1 MKSLSR
7 SMLTTADTVLTIAQ
21 LLLVMCLT
29 LGYTGSMLRIAR
41 GQYASPNSLKAGGE
55 RIWVLLRTRLLQMLI
70 MTAAAFALCFLVI
83 NVCLLTPL
91 SNRVIAVMGTVSAE
105 ELLSNGL
112 ALIALYSAMLPIILI
127 YLVALVPLLWY
138 FSCTYRMVDYLLI
151 DRPQL
156 GAFGVLRESRRM
168 MQGNMK
174 MMLRVD
180 LSFWWY
186 YLLQALV
193 SVLVGTKVG
202 DLIAKTPLGAD
213 PIVGTPIRIFC
224 STMVSGLIS
233 CTLLLVLDRSKF
245 INKAITA
252 LNMYLTENQS
262 FRQIAYDFET
272 YAARIAAVDVEQ
284 FRKDTESF
292 QNIADEIYMAD
303 DDEELEGIL
312 VAAFEALAIPAPW
325 SGDFDEFMGNPNNK
339 LIFG

>member
-1 MKSLSR
+1 MSIPSAKYLKKKASNRLQSGNDPKKVVLVYAGIAALSSLVVTVVQDLLDSRISQTGGIQNIGTR
-7 SMLTTADTVLTIAQ
+7 SMLTTADTLLTIAQ

-105 ELLSNGL
+105 VLLADDL
-112 ALIALYSAMLPIILI
+112 ALIGFYSAMLPIILI

-156 GAFGVLRESRRM
+156 GAFGALRESRRM

-193 SVLVGTKVG
+193 SVLVY
-202 DLIAKTPLGAD
+202 
-213 PIVGTPIRIFC
+213 
-224 STMVSGLIS
+224 
-233 CTLLLVLDRSKF
+233 
-245 INKAITA
+245 
-252 LNMYLTENQS
+252 LNMVLALFSIGLPPEVLYWGTVVLYL
-262 FRQIAYDFET
+262 AADFALRYFFSNKVAVT
-272 YAARIAAVDVEQ
+272 YALFYDSLCPKQEQSGAVLGNI
-284 FRKDTESF
+284 F
-292 QNIADEIYMAD
+292 QM
-303 DDEELEGIL
+303 
-312 VAAFEALAIPAPW
+312 
-325 SGDFDEFMGNPNNK
+325 
-339 LIFG
+339 

>member
-1 MKSLSR
+1 MSIPSAKYLKKKASNRLQSGNDPKKVVLVYAGIAALSSLVVTVVQDLLDSQISQTGGIQNIGTR

-70 MTAAAFALCFLVI
+70 MTAAAFALCFLVV

-105 ELLSNGL
+105 VLLADDL
-112 ALIALYSAMLPIILI
+112 ALIGFYSAMLPIILI

-156 GAFGVLRESRRM
+156 GAFGALRESRWM

-193 SVLVGTKVG
+193 SVLVY
-202 DLIAKTPLGAD
+202 
-213 PIVGTPIRIFC
+213 
-224 STMVSGLIS
+224 
-233 CTLLLVLDRSKF
+233 
-245 INKAITA
+245 
-252 LNMYLTENQS
+252 LNMVLALFSIGLPPEVLYWGTVVLYL
-262 FRQIAYDFET
+262 AADFALRYFFSNKVAVT
-272 YAARIAAVDVEQ
+272 YALFYDSLCPKQEQSGAVLGNI
-284 FRKDTESF
+284 F
-292 QNIADEIYMAD
+292 QM
-303 DDEELEGIL
+303 
-312 VAAFEALAIPAPW
+312 
-325 SGDFDEFMGNPNNK
+325 
-339 LIFG
+339 

>member
-1 MKSLSR
+1 MSIPSAKYLKKKASNRLQSGNDPKKVVLVYAGIVALSSLVVTVVQDLLDSQISQTGGIQNIGTR

-70 MTAAAFALCFLVI
+70 MTAAAFALCFLVV

-112 ALIALYSAMLPIILI
+112 ALMGLYSAMLPIMLI

-193 SVLVGTKVG
+193 SM
-202 DLIAKTPLGAD
+202 LIY
-213 PIVGTPIRIFC
+213 
-224 STMVSGLIS
+224 
-233 CTLLLVLDRSKF
+233 
-245 INKAITA
+245 
-252 LNMYLTENQS
+252 LNMVLALFAIGLPPEVLYWGTVVLYL
-262 FRQIAYDFET
+262 AADFALRYFFSNKVAVT
-272 YAARIAAVDVEQ
+272 YALFYDSLCPKQEQSGAVLGNI
-284 FRKDTESF
+284 F
-292 QNIADEIYMAD
+292 QM
-303 DDEELEGIL
+303 
-312 VAAFEALAIPAPW
+312 
-325 SGDFDEFMGNPNNK
+325 
-339 LIFG
+339 

>member
-1 MKSLSR
+1 MSIPSAKYLKKKASNRLQSGNDPKKVVLVYAGIVALSSLVVTVVQDLLDGQISQTGGIQNIGTR

-55 RIWVLLRTRLLQMLI
+55 RIWVLLRTRLLQILI

-112 ALIALYSAMLPIILI
+112 ALIALYSAMLPIMLI

-174 MMLRVD
+174 MMFRVD

-193 SVLVGTKVG
+193 SM
-202 DLIAKTPLGAD
+202 LIY
-213 PIVGTPIRIFC
+213 
-224 STMVSGLIS
+224 
-233 CTLLLVLDRSKF
+233 
-245 INKAITA
+245 
-252 LNMYLTENQS
+252 LNMVLAPFAIGLPPEVLYWGTVVLYL
-262 FRQIAYDFET
+262 AADFALRYFFSNKVAVT
-272 YAARIAAVDVEQ
+272 YALFYDSLCPKQEQSGAVLGNI
-284 FRKDTESF
+284 F
-292 QNIADEIYMAD
+292 QM
-303 DDEELEGIL
+303 
-312 VAAFEALAIPAPW
+312 
-325 SGDFDEFMGNPNNK
+325 
-339 LIFG
+339 

>member
-1 MKSLSR
+1 MSIPSAKYLKKKASNRLQSGNDPKKVVLVYAGIVALSSLVVTVVQDLLDGQISQTGGIQNIGTR

-70 MTAAAFALCFLVI
+70 MTAAAFALCFLVV

-112 ALIALYSAMLPIILI
+112 ALMGLYSAMLPIILI

-193 SVLVGTKVG
+193 SVLVY
-202 DLIAKTPLGAD
+202 
-213 PIVGTPIRIFC
+213 
-224 STMVSGLIS
+224 
-233 CTLLLVLDRSKF
+233 
-245 INKAITA
+245 
-252 LNMYLTENQS
+252 LNMVLALFAIGLPPEVLYWGTVVLYL
-262 FRQIAYDFET
+262 AADFALRYFFSNKVAVT
-272 YAARIAAVDVEQ
+272 YALFYDSLCPKQEQSGAVLGNI
-284 FRKDTESF
+284 F
-292 QNIADEIYMAD
+292 QM
-303 DDEELEGIL
+303 
-312 VAAFEALAIPAPW
+312 
-325 SGDFDEFMGNPNNK
+325 
-339 LIFG
+339 

>member
-1 MKSLSR
+1 MSIPSAKYLKKKASNRLQSGNDPKKVVLVYAGIVALSSLVVTVVQDLLDSQISQTGGIQNIGTR

-70 MTAAAFALCFLVI
+70 MTAAAFALCFLVV

-193 SVLVGTKVG
+193 SVL
-202 DLIAKTPLGAD
+202 IY
-213 PIVGTPIRIFC
+213 
-224 STMVSGLIS
+224 
-233 CTLLLVLDRSKF
+233 
-245 INKAITA
+245 
-252 LNMYLTENQS
+252 LNMVLAPFAIGLPPEVLYWGTVVLYL
-262 FRQIAYDFET
+262 AADFALRYFFSNKVAVT
-272 YAARIAAVDVEQ
+272 YALFYDSLCPKQEQSGAVLGNI
-284 FRKDTESF
+284 F
-292 QNIADEIYMAD
+292 QM
-303 DDEELEGIL
+303 
-312 VAAFEALAIPAPW
+312 
-325 SGDFDEFMGNPNNK
+325 
-339 LIFG
+339 

>member
-1 MKSLSR
+1 MSIPSAKYLKKKASNRLQSGNDPKKVVLVYAGIVALSSLVVTVVQDLLDSQISQTGGIQNIGTR

-70 MTAAAFALCFLVI
+70 MTAAAFALCFLVV
-83 NVCLLTPL
+83 NVCLLTHL
-91 SNRVIAVMGTVSAE
+91 SNRVIAVTGTVSAE

-180 LSFWWY
+180 LSFLWY

-193 SVLVGTKVG
+193 SVLVY
-202 DLIAKTPLGAD
+202 
-213 PIVGTPIRIFC
+213 
-224 STMVSGLIS
+224 
-233 CTLLLVLDRSKF
+233 
-245 INKAITA
+245 
-252 LNMYLTENQS
+252 LNMVLAPFAIGLPPAVLYWGTVVLYL
-262 FRQIAYDFET
+262 AADFALRYFFSNKVAVT
-272 YAARIAAVDVEQ
+272 YALFYDSLCPKQEQSGAVLGNI
-284 FRKDTESF
+284 F
-292 QNIADEIYMAD
+292 QM
-303 DDEELEGIL
+303 
-312 VAAFEALAIPAPW
+312 
-325 SGDFDEFMGNPNNK
+325 
-339 LIFG
+339 

>member
-1 MKSLSR
+1 MSIPSAKYLKKKASNRLQSGNDPKKVVLVYAGIVALSSLVVTVVQDLLDSQISQTGGIQNIGTR

-70 MTAAAFALCFLVI
+70 MTAAAFALCFLVV

-112 ALIALYSAMLPIILI
+112 ALMGLYSAMLPIMLI

-193 SVLVGTKVG
+193 SVL
-202 DLIAKTPLGAD
+202 IY
-213 PIVGTPIRIFC
+213 
-224 STMVSGLIS
+224 
-233 CTLLLVLDRSKF
+233 
-245 INKAITA
+245 
-252 LNMYLTENQS
+252 LNMVLALFAIGLPPEVLYWGTVVLYL
-262 FRQIAYDFET
+262 AADFALRYFFSNKVAVT
-272 YAARIAAVDVEQ
+272 YALFYDSLCPKQEQSGAVLGNI
-284 FRKDTESF
+284 F
-292 QNIADEIYMAD
+292 QM
-303 DDEELEGIL
+303 
-312 VAAFEALAIPAPW
+312 
-325 SGDFDEFMGNPNNK
+325 
-339 LIFG
+339 

>member
-1 MKSLSR
+1 MSIPSAKYLKKKASNRLQSGNDPKKVVLIYAGIVALSSLVVTVVQDLLDSQISQTGGIQNIGTR

-70 MTAAAFALCFLVI
+70 MTAAAFALCFLVV

-105 ELLSNGL
+105 VLLADDL
-112 ALIALYSAMLPIILI
+112 ALMGLYSAMLPIILI

-193 SVLVGTKVG
+193 SVL
-202 DLIAKTPLGAD
+202 IY
-213 PIVGTPIRIFC
+213 
-224 STMVSGLIS
+224 
-233 CTLLLVLDRSKF
+233 
-245 INKAITA
+245 
-252 LNMYLTENQS
+252 LNMVLAPFAIGLPPEVLYWGTVVLYL
-262 FRQIAYDFET
+262 AADFALRYFFSNKVAVT
-272 YAARIAAVDVEQ
+272 YALFYDSLCPKQEQSGAVLGNI
-284 FRKDTESF
+284 F
-292 QNIADEIYMAD
+292 QM
-303 DDEELEGIL
+303 
-312 VAAFEALAIPAPW
+312 
-325 SGDFDEFMGNPNNK
+325 
-339 LIFG
+339 

>member
-1 MKSLSR
+1 MLVYAGIVALSSLVVTVVQDLLDSQISQTGGIQNIGTR

-83 NVCLLTPL
+83 HVCLLTPL

-193 SVLVGTKVG
+193 SVLVY
-202 DLIAKTPLGAD
+202 
-213 PIVGTPIRIFC
+213 
-224 STMVSGLIS
+224 
-233 CTLLLVLDRSKF
+233 
-245 INKAITA
+245 
-252 LNMYLTENQS
+252 LNMVLAPFAIGLPPEVLYWGTVVLYL
-262 FRQIAYDFET
+262 AADFALRYFFSNKVAVT
-272 YAARIAAVDVEQ
+272 YALFYDSLCPKQEQSGAVLGNI
-284 FRKDTESF
+284 F
-292 QNIADEIYMAD
+292 QM
-303 DDEELEGIL
+303 
-312 VAAFEALAIPAPW
+312 
-325 SGDFDEFMGNPNNK
+325 
-339 LIFG
+339 

>member
-1 MKSLSR
+1 MSIPSAKYLKKKASNRLQSGNDPKKVVLVYAGIVALSSLVVTVVQDLLDSQISQTGGIQNIGTR

-41 GQYASPNSLKAGGE
+41 GQYASPNSLKAGVE

-70 MTAAAFALCFLVI
+70 MTAAAFALCFLVV

-193 SVLVGTKVG
+193 SVLVY
-202 DLIAKTPLGAD
+202 
-213 PIVGTPIRIFC
+213 
-224 STMVSGLIS
+224 
-233 CTLLLVLDRSKF
+233 
-245 INKAITA
+245 
-252 LNMYLTENQS
+252 LNMVLAPFAIGLPPAVLYWGTVVLYL
-262 FRQIAYDFET
+262 AADFALRYFFSNKVAVT
-272 YAARIAAVDVEQ
+272 YALFYDSLCPKQEQSGAVLGNI
-284 FRKDTESF
+284 F
-292 QNIADEIYMAD
+292 QM
-303 DDEELEGIL
+303 
-312 VAAFEALAIPAPW
+312 
-325 SGDFDEFMGNPNNK
+325 
-339 LIFG
+339 

>member
-1 MKSLSR
+1 MSIPSAKYLKKKASNRLQSGNDPKKVVLVYAGITALSSLVVTVVQNLLDSQISQTGGIQNIGTR

-105 ELLSNGL
+105 VLLADDL
-112 ALIALYSAMLPIILI
+112 ALIGFYSAMLPIILI
-127 YLVALVPLLWY
+127 YLVTLVPLLWY

-156 GAFGVLRESRRM
+156 GAFGALRESRRM

-193 SVLVGTKVG
+193 SVLVY
-202 DLIAKTPLGAD
+202 
-213 PIVGTPIRIFC
+213 
-224 STMVSGLIS
+224 
-233 CTLLLVLDRSKF
+233 
-245 INKAITA
+245 
-252 LNMYLTENQS
+252 LNMVLALFSIGLPPEVLYWGTVVLYL
-262 FRQIAYDFET
+262 AADFALRYFFSNKVAVT
-272 YAARIAAVDVEQ
+272 YALFYDSLCPKQEQSGAVLGNI
-284 FRKDTESF
+284 F
-292 QNIADEIYMAD
+292 QM
-303 DDEELEGIL
+303 
-312 VAAFEALAIPAPW
+312 
-325 SGDFDEFMGNPNNK
+325 
-339 LIFG
+339 

>member
-1 MKSLSR
+1 MSIPSAKYLKKKASNRLQSGNDPKKVVLVYAGIVALSSLVVTVVQDLLDSRISQTGGIQNIGTR

-105 ELLSNGL
+105 VLLADDL
-112 ALIALYSAMLPIILI
+112 ALIGFYSAMLPIILI
-127 YLVALVPLLWY
+127 YLVVLVPLLWY

-156 GAFGVLRESRRM
+156 GAFGALRESRRM

-193 SVLVGTKVG
+193 SVLVYLNVVLALFSIGLPPEVLYWGTVVLYLAADFALRYFFSNKV
-202 DLIAKTPLGAD
+202 A
-213 PIVGTPIRIFC
+213 V
-224 STMVSGLIS
+224 
-233 CTLLLVLDRSKF
+233 
-245 INKAITA
+245 
-252 LNMYLTENQS
+252 
-262 FRQIAYDFET
+262 T
-272 YAARIAAVDVEQ
+272 YALFYDSLCPKQEQSGAVLGNI
-284 FRKDTESF
+284 F
-292 QNIADEIYMAD
+292 QM
-303 DDEELEGIL
+303 
-312 VAAFEALAIPAPW
+312 
-325 SGDFDEFMGNPNNK
+325 
-339 LIFG
+339 

>member
-1 MKSLSR
+1 MSIPSAKYLKKKASNRLQSGNDPKKVLLVYAGIVALSSLVVTVVQDLLDSQISQTGGIQNIGTR

-70 MTAAAFALCFLVI
+70 MTAAAFALCFRVV

-112 ALIALYSAMLPIILI
+112 ALIALYGAMLPIILI

-174 MMLRVD
+174 MMFRVD

-193 SVLVGTKVG
+193 SVL
-202 DLIAKTPLGAD
+202 IY
-213 PIVGTPIRIFC
+213 
-224 STMVSGLIS
+224 
-233 CTLLLVLDRSKF
+233 
-245 INKAITA
+245 
-252 LNMYLTENQS
+252 LNMVLAPFAIGLPPEVLYWGTVVLYL
-262 FRQIAYDFET
+262 AADFALRYFFSNKVAVT
-272 YAARIAAVDVEQ
+272 YALFYDSLCPKQEQSSAVLGNI
-284 FRKDTESF
+284 F
-292 QNIADEIYMAD
+292 QM
-303 DDEELEGIL
+303 
-312 VAAFEALAIPAPW
+312 
-325 SGDFDEFMGNPNNK
+325 
-339 LIFG
+339 

>member
-1 MKSLSR
+1 MSIPSAKYLKKKASNRLQSGNDPKKVVLIYAGIVALSSLVVTVVQDLLDSQTSQTGGIQNIGTR

-112 ALIALYSAMLPIILI
+112 ALIALYSAMLPIMLI

-193 SVLVGTKVG
+193 SVL
-202 DLIAKTPLGAD
+202 IY
-213 PIVGTPIRIFC
+213 
-224 STMVSGLIS
+224 
-233 CTLLLVLDRSKF
+233 
-245 INKAITA
+245 
-252 LNMYLTENQS
+252 LNMVLAPFAIGLPPAVLYWGTVVLYL
-262 FRQIAYDFET
+262 AADFALRYFFSNKVAVT
-272 YAARIAAVDVEQ
+272 YALFYDSLCPKQEQSGAVLGNI
-284 FRKDTESF
+284 F
-292 QNIADEIYMAD
+292 QM
-303 DDEELEGIL
+303 
-312 VAAFEALAIPAPW
+312 
-325 SGDFDEFMGNPNNK
+325 
-339 LIFG
+339 

>member
-1 MKSLSR
+1 MSIPSAKYLKKKASNRLQSGNDPKKVVLVYAGIVALSSLVVTVVQDLLDSQISQTGGIQNIGTR

-70 MTAAAFALCFLVI
+70 MTAAAFALCFLVV

-156 GAFGVLRESRRM
+156 GAFGVMRESRRM

-193 SVLVGTKVG
+193 SVL
-202 DLIAKTPLGAD
+202 IY
-213 PIVGTPIRIFC
+213 
-224 STMVSGLIS
+224 
-233 CTLLLVLDRSKF
+233 
-245 INKAITA
+245 
-252 LNMYLTENQS
+252 LNMVLAPFAIGLPPAVLYWGTVVLYL
-262 FRQIAYDFET
+262 AADFALRYFFSNKVAVT
-272 YAARIAAVDVEQ
+272 YALFYDSLCPKQEQSGAVLGNI
-284 FRKDTESF
+284 F
-292 QNIADEIYMAD
+292 QM
-303 DDEELEGIL
+303 
-312 VAAFEALAIPAPW
+312 
-325 SGDFDEFMGNPNNK
+325 
-339 LIFG
+339 

>member
-1 MKSLSR
+1 MSIPSAKYLKKKASNRLQSGNAPKKVVLVYAGIVALSSLVVTVVQDLLDSQISQTGGIQNIGTR

-70 MTAAAFALCFLVI
+70 MTAAAFALCFLVV

-112 ALIALYSAMLPIILI
+112 ALMGLYSAMLPIILI

-156 GAFGVLRESRRM
+156 GAFGALRESRRM

-193 SVLVGTKVG
+193 SVL
-202 DLIAKTPLGAD
+202 IY
-213 PIVGTPIRIFC
+213 
-224 STMVSGLIS
+224 
-233 CTLLLVLDRSKF
+233 
-245 INKAITA
+245 
-252 LNMYLTENQS
+252 LNMVLAPFAIGLPPELLYWGTVVLYL
-262 FRQIAYDFET
+262 AADFALRYFFSNKVAVT
-272 YAARIAAVDVEQ
+272 YALFYDSLCPKQEQSGAVLGNI
-284 FRKDTESF
+284 F
-292 QNIADEIYMAD
+292 QM
-303 DDEELEGIL
+303 
-312 VAAFEALAIPAPW
+312 
-325 SGDFDEFMGNPNNK
+325 
-339 LIFG
+339 

>member
-1 MKSLSR
+1 MSIPSAKYLKKKASNRLQSGNDPKKVVLVYAGIVALSSLVVTVVQDLLDSQISQTGGIQNIGTR

-70 MTAAAFALCFLVI
+70 MTAAAFALCFLVV

-112 ALIALYSAMLPIILI
+112 ALMGLYSAMLPIILI

-193 SVLVGTKVG
+193 SMLVY
-202 DLIAKTPLGAD
+202 
-213 PIVGTPIRIFC
+213 
-224 STMVSGLIS
+224 
-233 CTLLLVLDRSKF
+233 
-245 INKAITA
+245 
-252 LNMYLTENQS
+252 LNMVLAPFAIGLPPEVLYWGTVVLYL
-262 FRQIAYDFET
+262 AADFALRYFFSNKVAVT
-272 YAARIAAVDVEQ
+272 YALFYDSLCPKQEQSGAVLGNI
-284 FRKDTESF
+284 F
-292 QNIADEIYMAD
+292 QM
-303 DDEELEGIL
+303 
-312 VAAFEALAIPAPW
+312 
-325 SGDFDEFMGNPNNK
+325 
-339 LIFG
+339 

>member
-1 MKSLSR
+1 MSIPSAKYLKKKASNRLQSGNDPKKVVLVYAGIVALSSLVVTVVQDLLDSRISQTGGIQNIGTR

-29 LGYTGSMLRIAR
+29 LGYTGSILRIAR

-186 YLLQALV
+186 YLLQA
-193 SVLVGTKVG
+193 
-202 DLIAKTPLGAD
+202 
-213 PIVGTPIRIFC
+213 
-224 STMVSGLIS
+224 MVSMLIY
-233 CTLLLVLDRSKF
+233 
-245 INKAITA
+245 
-252 LNMYLTENQS
+252 LNMVLAPFAIGLPPEVLYWGTVVLYL
-262 FRQIAYDFET
+262 AADFALRYFFSNKVAVT
-272 YAARIAAVDVEQ
+272 YALFYDSLCPKQEQSGAVLGNI
-284 FRKDTESF
+284 F
-292 QNIADEIYMAD
+292 QM
-303 DDEELEGIL
+303 
-312 VAAFEALAIPAPW
+312 
-325 SGDFDEFMGNPNNK
+325 
-339 LIFG
+339 

>member
-1 MKSLSR
+1 MSIPSAKYLKKKASNRLQSGNDPKKVVLVYAGIVALSSLVVTVVQALLDSRISQTGGIQNIGTR
-7 SMLTTADTVLTIAQ
+7 SMLTTADTLLTIAQ

-105 ELLSNGL
+105 VLLADDL
-112 ALIALYSAMLPIILI
+112 ALIGFYSAMLPIILI

-156 GAFGVLRESRRM
+156 GAFGALRESRRM

-193 SVLVGTKVG
+193 SVLVY
-202 DLIAKTPLGAD
+202 
-213 PIVGTPIRIFC
+213 
-224 STMVSGLIS
+224 
-233 CTLLLVLDRSKF
+233 
-245 INKAITA
+245 
-252 LNMYLTENQS
+252 LNMVLALFSIGLPPEVLYWGTVVLYL
-262 FRQIAYDFET
+262 AADFALRYFFSNKVAVT
-272 YAARIAAVDVEQ
+272 YALFYDSLCPKQEQSGAVLGNI
-284 FRKDTESF
+284 F
-292 QNIADEIYMAD
+292 QM
-303 DDEELEGIL
+303 
-312 VAAFEALAIPAPW
+312 
-325 SGDFDEFMGNPNNK
+325 
-339 LIFG
+339 

>member
-1 MKSLSR
+1 MSIPSAKYLKKKASNRLQSGNDPKKVVLVYAGIVALSSLVVTVVQDLLDSQISQTGGIQNIGTR

-70 MTAAAFALCFLVI
+70 MTAAAFALCFLVV

-193 SVLVGTKVG
+193 SMLVY
-202 DLIAKTPLGAD
+202 
-213 PIVGTPIRIFC
+213 
-224 STMVSGLIS
+224 
-233 CTLLLVLDRSKF
+233 
-245 INKAITA
+245 
-252 LNMYLTENQS
+252 LNMVLAPFAIGLPPEVLYWGTVVLYL
-262 FRQIAYDFET
+262 AADFALRYFFSNKVAVT
-272 YAARIAAVDVEQ
+272 YALFYDSLCPKQEQSGAVLGNI
-284 FRKDTESF
+284 F
-292 QNIADEIYMAD
+292 QM
-303 DDEELEGIL
+303 
-312 VAAFEALAIPAPW
+312 
-325 SGDFDEFMGNPNNK
+325 
-339 LIFG
+339 

>member
-1 MKSLSR
+1 MSIPSAKYLKKKASNRLQSGNDPKKVVLVYAGIVALSSLVVTVVQDLLDSQISQTGGIQNIGTR

-70 MTAAAFALCFLVI
+70 MTAAAFALCFLVV

-91 SNRVIAVMGTVSAE
+91 SNRMIAVMGTVSAE
-105 ELLSNGL
+105 VLLADDL
-112 ALIALYSAMLPIILI
+112 ALMGLYSAMLPIMLI

-186 YLLQALV
+186 YLLQALA
-193 SVLVGTKVG
+193 SVLVY
-202 DLIAKTPLGAD
+202 
-213 PIVGTPIRIFC
+213 
-224 STMVSGLIS
+224 
-233 CTLLLVLDRSKF
+233 
-245 INKAITA
+245 
-252 LNMYLTENQS
+252 LNMVLALFAIGLPPEVLYWGTVVLYL
-262 FRQIAYDFET
+262 AADFALRYFFSNKVAVT
-272 YAARIAAVDVEQ
+272 YALFYDSLCPKQEQSGAVLGNI
-284 FRKDTESF
+284 F
-292 QNIADEIYMAD
+292 QM
-303 DDEELEGIL
+303 
-312 VAAFEALAIPAPW
+312 
-325 SGDFDEFMGNPNNK
+325 
-339 LIFG
+339 

>member
-1 MKSLSR
+1 MSIPSAKYLKKKASNRLQSGNDPKKVVLVYAGIVALSSLVVTVVQDLLDSRISQTGGIQNIGTR

-105 ELLSNGL
+105 VLLADDL
-112 ALIALYSAMLPIILI
+112 ALIGFYSAMLPIILI

-156 GAFGVLRESRRM
+156 GAFGALRESHRM

-193 SVLVGTKVG
+193 SVLVY
-202 DLIAKTPLGAD
+202 
-213 PIVGTPIRIFC
+213 
-224 STMVSGLIS
+224 
-233 CTLLLVLDRSKF
+233 
-245 INKAITA
+245 
-252 LNMYLTENQS
+252 LNMVLALFSIGLPPEVLYWGTVVLYL
-262 FRQIAYDFET
+262 AADFALRYFFSNKVAVT
-272 YAARIAAVDVEQ
+272 YALFYDSLCPKQEQSGAVLGNI
-284 FRKDTESF
+284 F
-292 QNIADEIYMAD
+292 QM
-303 DDEELEGIL
+303 
-312 VAAFEALAIPAPW
+312 
-325 SGDFDEFMGNPNNK
+325 
-339 LIFG
+339 

>member
-1 MKSLSR
+1 MSIPSAKYLKKKASNRLQSGNDPKKVVLVYAGIVALSSLVVTVVQDLLDSQISQTGGIQNIGTR
-7 SMLTTADTVLTIAQ
+7 SMLTTADTVLTIVQ

-41 GQYASPNSLKAGGE
+41 GQYVSPNSLKAGGE

-70 MTAAAFALCFLVI
+70 MTAAAFALCFLVV

-91 SNRVIAVMGTVSAE
+91 SNRVIAVMSTVSAE

-112 ALIALYSAMLPIILI
+112 ALIALYSAMLPIMLI

-174 MMLRVD
+174 MMFRVD

-193 SVLVGTKVG
+193 SVL
-202 DLIAKTPLGAD
+202 IY
-213 PIVGTPIRIFC
+213 
-224 STMVSGLIS
+224 
-233 CTLLLVLDRSKF
+233 
-245 INKAITA
+245 
-252 LNMYLTENQS
+252 LNMVLAPFAIGLPPEVLYWGTVVLYL
-262 FRQIAYDFET
+262 AADFALRYFFNNKVAVT
-272 YAARIAAVDVEQ
+272 YALFYDSLCPKQEQSGAVLGNI
-284 FRKDTESF
+284 F
-292 QNIADEIYMAD
+292 QM
-303 DDEELEGIL
+303 
-312 VAAFEALAIPAPW
+312 
-325 SGDFDEFMGNPNNK
+325 
-339 LIFG
+339 

>member
-1 MKSLSR
+1 MSIPSAKYLKKKASNRLQSGNDPKKVVLVYAGIVALSSLVVTVVQDLLDGQISQTGGIQNIGTR

-70 MTAAAFALCFLVI
+70 MTAAAFALCFLVV

-91 SNRVIAVMGTVSAE
+91 SNRMIAVMGTVSAE
-105 ELLSNGL
+105 ALLADDL
-112 ALIALYSAMLPIILI
+112 ALMGLYSAMLPIMLI

-151 DRPQL
+151 DRSQL

-193 SVLVGTKVG
+193 SVLVY
-202 DLIAKTPLGAD
+202 
-213 PIVGTPIRIFC
+213 
-224 STMVSGLIS
+224 
-233 CTLLLVLDRSKF
+233 
-245 INKAITA
+245 
-252 LNMYLTENQS
+252 LNMVLAPFAIGLPPEVLYWGTVVLYL
-262 FRQIAYDFET
+262 AADFALRYFFSNKVAVT
-272 YAARIAAVDVEQ
+272 YALFYDSLCPKQEQSGAVLGNI
-284 FRKDTESF
+284 F
-292 QNIADEIYMAD
+292 QM
-303 DDEELEGIL
+303 
-312 VAAFEALAIPAPW
+312 
-325 SGDFDEFMGNPNNK
+325 
-339 LIFG
+339 

>member
-1 MKSLSR
+1 MSIPSAKYLKKKASNRLQSGNDPKKVVLVYAGIVALSSLVVTVVQDLLDSQISQTSGIQNIGTR

-70 MTAAAFALCFLVI
+70 MTAAAFALCFLVV

-91 SNRVIAVMGTVSAE
+91 SNRMIAVMSTVSAE

-112 ALIALYSAMLPIILI
+112 ALIALYSAMLPIMLI

-193 SVLVGTKVG
+193 SVLVY
-202 DLIAKTPLGAD
+202 
-213 PIVGTPIRIFC
+213 
-224 STMVSGLIS
+224 
-233 CTLLLVLDRSKF
+233 
-245 INKAITA
+245 
-252 LNMYLTENQS
+252 LNMVLAPFAIGLPPEVLYWGTVVLYL
-262 FRQIAYDFET
+262 AADFALRYFFSNKVAVT
-272 YAARIAAVDVEQ
+272 YALFYDSLCPKQEQSGAVLGNI
-284 FRKDTESF
+284 F
-292 QNIADEIYMAD
+292 QM
-303 DDEELEGIL
+303 
-312 VAAFEALAIPAPW
+312 
-325 SGDFDEFMGNPNNK
+325 
-339 LIFG
+339 

>member
-1 MKSLSR
+1 MSIPSAKYLKKKASNRLQSGNDPKKVVLVYAGIVALSSLVVTVVQDLLDSQISQTGGIQNIGTR

-70 MTAAAFALCFLVI
+70 MTAAAFALCFLVV

-91 SNRVIAVMGTVSAE
+91 SNRMIAVMGTVSAE
-105 ELLSNGL
+105 ALLADDL
-112 ALIALYSAMLPIILI
+112 ALMGLYSAMLPIMLI

-193 SVLVGTKVG
+193 SVL
-202 DLIAKTPLGAD
+202 IY
-213 PIVGTPIRIFC
+213 
-224 STMVSGLIS
+224 
-233 CTLLLVLDRSKF
+233 
-245 INKAITA
+245 
-252 LNMYLTENQS
+252 LNMVLTLFAIGLPPEVLYWGTVVLYL
-262 FRQIAYDFET
+262 AADFALRYFFSNKVAVT
-272 YAARIAAVDVEQ
+272 YALFYDSLCPKQEQSGAVLGNI
-284 FRKDTESF
+284 F
-292 QNIADEIYMAD
+292 QM
-303 DDEELEGIL
+303 
-312 VAAFEALAIPAPW
+312 
-325 SGDFDEFMGNPNNK
+325 
-339 LIFG
+339 

>member
-1 MKSLSR
+1 MSIPSAKYLKKKASNRLQSGNDPKKVVLVYAGIVALSSLVVTVVQDLLDSQISQTGGIQNIGTR

-105 ELLSNGL
+105 VLLSDDL
-112 ALIALYSAMLPIILI
+112 ALISLYSAMLPIILI
-127 YLVALVPLLWY
+127 YLMVLVPLLWY

-174 MMLRVD
+174 MMFRVD

-193 SVLVGTKVG
+193 SVL
-202 DLIAKTPLGAD
+202 IY
-213 PIVGTPIRIFC
+213 
-224 STMVSGLIS
+224 
-233 CTLLLVLDRSKF
+233 
-245 INKAITA
+245 
-252 LNMYLTENQS
+252 LNMVLAPFAIGLPPEVLYWGTVVLYLAADFALRYFFSNK
-262 FRQIAYDFET
+262 IAVT
-272 YAARIAAVDVEQ
+272 YALFYDSLCPKQEQSGAVLGNI
-284 FRKDTESF
+284 F
-292 QNIADEIYMAD
+292 QM
-303 DDEELEGIL
+303 
-312 VAAFEALAIPAPW
+312 
-325 SGDFDEFMGNPNNK
+325 
-339 LIFG
+339 

>member
-1 MKSLSR
+1 MSIPSAKYLKKKASNRLQSGDDPKKVVLVYAGIVALSSLVVTVVQDLLDSQISQTGGIQNIGTR

-70 MTAAAFALCFLVI
+70 MTAAAFALCFLVV

-112 ALIALYSAMLPIILI
+112 ALMALYSAMLPIILI

-193 SVLVGTKVG
+193 SVL
-202 DLIAKTPLGAD
+202 IY
-213 PIVGTPIRIFC
+213 
-224 STMVSGLIS
+224 
-233 CTLLLVLDRSKF
+233 
-245 INKAITA
+245 
-252 LNMYLTENQS
+252 LNMVLALFAIGLPPEVLYWGTVVLYL
-262 FRQIAYDFET
+262 AADFALRYFFSNKVAVT
-272 YAARIAAVDVEQ
+272 YALFYDSLCPKQEQSGAVLGNI
-284 FRKDTESF
+284 F
-292 QNIADEIYMAD
+292 QM
-303 DDEELEGIL
+303 
-312 VAAFEALAIPAPW
+312 
-325 SGDFDEFMGNPNNK
+325 
-339 LIFG
+339 

>member
-1 MKSLSR
+1 MSIPSAKYLKKKASNRLQSGNDPKKVVLVYAGIVALSSLVVTVVQDLLDSQISQTGGIQNIGTR

-41 GQYASPNSLKAGGE
+41 GQYASPNSLKSGGE

-105 ELLSNGL
+105 VLLSDDL
-112 ALIALYSAMLPIILI
+112 ALISLYSAMLPIILI
-127 YLVALVPLLWY
+127 YLMVLVPLLWY

-174 MMLRVD
+174 MMFRVD

-193 SVLVGTKVG
+193 SVL
-202 DLIAKTPLGAD
+202 IY
-213 PIVGTPIRIFC
+213 
-224 STMVSGLIS
+224 
-233 CTLLLVLDRSKF
+233 
-245 INKAITA
+245 
-252 LNMYLTENQS
+252 LNMVLAPFAIGLPPEVLYWGTVVLYLAADFALRYFFSNK
-262 FRQIAYDFET
+262 IAVT
-272 YAARIAAVDVEQ
+272 YALFYDSLCPKQEQSGAVLGNI
-284 FRKDTESF
+284 F
-292 QNIADEIYMAD
+292 QM
-303 DDEELEGIL
+303 
-312 VAAFEALAIPAPW
+312 
-325 SGDFDEFMGNPNNK
+325 
-339 LIFG
+339 

>member
-1 MKSLSR
+1 MSIPSAKYLKKKASNRLQSGNDPKKVVLVYAGIVALSSLVVTVVQDLLDSRISQTGGIQNIGTR

-70 MTAAAFALCFLVI
+70 MTAAAFALCFLVV

-105 ELLSNGL
+105 VLLADDL
-112 ALIALYSAMLPIILI
+112 ALMGFYSAMLPIILI

-193 SVLVGTKVG
+193 SVLVY
-202 DLIAKTPLGAD
+202 
-213 PIVGTPIRIFC
+213 
-224 STMVSGLIS
+224 
-233 CTLLLVLDRSKF
+233 
-245 INKAITA
+245 
-252 LNMYLTENQS
+252 LNMVLAPFAIGLPPAVLYWGTVVLYL
-262 FRQIAYDFET
+262 AADFALRYFFSNKVAVT
-272 YAARIAAVDVEQ
+272 YALFYDSLCPKQEQSGAVLGNI
-284 FRKDTESF
+284 F
-292 QNIADEIYMAD
+292 QM
-303 DDEELEGIL
+303 
-312 VAAFEALAIPAPW
+312 
-325 SGDFDEFMGNPNNK
+325 
-339 LIFG
+339 

>member
-1 MKSLSR
+1 MSIPSAKYLKKKASNRLQSGNDPKKVVLVYAGIVALSSLVVTVVQDLLDSQISQTGGIQNIGTR

-112 ALIALYSAMLPIILI
+112 ALMGLYSAMLPIILI

-193 SVLVGTKVG
+193 SVL
-202 DLIAKTPLGAD
+202 IY
-213 PIVGTPIRIFC
+213 
-224 STMVSGLIS
+224 
-233 CTLLLVLDRSKF
+233 
-245 INKAITA
+245 
-252 LNMYLTENQS
+252 LNMVLALFAIGLPPEVLYWGTVVLYL
-262 FRQIAYDFET
+262 AADFALRYFFSNKVAVT
-272 YAARIAAVDVEQ
+272 YALFYDSLCPKQEQSGAVLGNI
-284 FRKDTESF
+284 F
-292 QNIADEIYMAD
+292 QM
-303 DDEELEGIL
+303 
-312 VAAFEALAIPAPW
+312 
-325 SGDFDEFMGNPNNK
+325 
-339 LIFG
+339 

>member
-1 MKSLSR
+1 MSIPSAKYLKKKASNRLQSGNDPKKVVLVYAGIVALSSLVVTVVQDLLDSQISQTGGIQNIGTR

-70 MTAAAFALCFLVI
+70 MTAAAFALCFLVV

-156 GAFGVLRESRRM
+156 GAFGVLQESRRM

-193 SVLVGTKVG
+193 SVLVY
-202 DLIAKTPLGAD
+202 
-213 PIVGTPIRIFC
+213 
-224 STMVSGLIS
+224 
-233 CTLLLVLDRSKF
+233 
-245 INKAITA
+245 
-252 LNMYLTENQS
+252 LNMVLAPFAIGLPPEVLYWGTVVLYL
-262 FRQIAYDFET
+262 AADFALRYFFSNKVAVT
-272 YAARIAAVDVEQ
+272 YALFYDSLCPKQEQSGAVLGNI
-284 FRKDTESF
+284 F
-292 QNIADEIYMAD
+292 QM
-303 DDEELEGIL
+303 
-312 VAAFEALAIPAPW
+312 
-325 SGDFDEFMGNPNNK
+325 
-339 LIFG
+339 

>member
-1 MKSLSR
+1 MSIPSAKYLKKKASNRLQSGNDPKKVVLVYAGIVALSSLVVTVVQDLLDSQISQTGGIQNIGTR

-70 MTAAAFALCFLVI
+70 MTVAAFALCFLVV

-193 SVLVGTKVG
+193 SVLVY
-202 DLIAKTPLGAD
+202 
-213 PIVGTPIRIFC
+213 
-224 STMVSGLIS
+224 
-233 CTLLLVLDRSKF
+233 
-245 INKAITA
+245 
-252 LNMYLTENQS
+252 LNMVLAPFAIGLPPEVLYWGTVVLYL
-262 FRQIAYDFET
+262 AADFALRYFFSNKVAVT
-272 YAARIAAVDVEQ
+272 YALFYDSLCPKQEQSSAVLGNI
-284 FRKDTESF
+284 F
-292 QNIADEIYMAD
+292 QM
-303 DDEELEGIL
+303 
-312 VAAFEALAIPAPW
+312 
-325 SGDFDEFMGNPNNK
+325 
-339 LIFG
+339 

>member
-1 MKSLSR
+1 MSIPSAKYLKKKASNRLQSGNDPKKVVLVYAGIVALSSLVVTVAQDLLDSQISQTGGIQNIGTR

-70 MTAAAFALCFLVI
+70 MTAAAFALCFLVV

-91 SNRVIAVMGTVSAE
+91 SNRMIAVMGTVSAE
-105 ELLSNGL
+105 ALLADDL
-112 ALIALYSAMLPIILI
+112 ALMGLYSAMLPIMLI

-193 SVLVGTKVG
+193 SVLVY
-202 DLIAKTPLGAD
+202 
-213 PIVGTPIRIFC
+213 
-224 STMVSGLIS
+224 
-233 CTLLLVLDRSKF
+233 
-245 INKAITA
+245 
-252 LNMYLTENQS
+252 LNMVLAPFAIGLPPEVLYWGTVVLYL
-262 FRQIAYDFET
+262 AVDFALRYFFSNKVAVT
-272 YAARIAAVDVEQ
+272 YALFYDSLCPKQEQSGAVLGNI
-284 FRKDTESF
+284 F
-292 QNIADEIYMAD
+292 QM
-303 DDEELEGIL
+303 
-312 VAAFEALAIPAPW
+312 
-325 SGDFDEFMGNPNNK
+325 
-339 LIFG
+339 

>member
-1 MKSLSR
+1 MSIPSAKYLKKKASNRLQSGNDPKKVVLVYAGIAALSSLVVTVVQDLLDSRISQTGGIQNIGTR

-55 RIWVLLRTRLLQMLI
+55 RIWELLRTRLLQMLI

-105 ELLSNGL
+105 VLLADDL
-112 ALIALYSAMLPIILI
+112 ALIGFYSAMLPIILI

-156 GAFGVLRESRRM
+156 GAFGALRESRRM

-193 SVLVGTKVG
+193 SVLVY
-202 DLIAKTPLGAD
+202 
-213 PIVGTPIRIFC
+213 
-224 STMVSGLIS
+224 
-233 CTLLLVLDRSKF
+233 
-245 INKAITA
+245 
-252 LNMYLTENQS
+252 LNMVLALFSIGLPPEVLYWGTVVLYLV
-262 FRQIAYDFET
+262 ADFALRYFFSNKVAVT
-272 YAARIAAVDVEQ
+272 YALFYDSLCPKQEQSGAVLGNI
-284 FRKDTESF
+284 F
-292 QNIADEIYMAD
+292 QM
-303 DDEELEGIL
+303 
-312 VAAFEALAIPAPW
+312 
-325 SGDFDEFMGNPNNK
+325 
-339 LIFG
+339 

>member
-1 MKSLSR
+1 MSIPSAKYLKKKASNRLQSGNDPKKVVLVYAGIVALSSLVVTVVQDLLDSQISQTGGIQNIGTR

-174 MMLRVD
+174 MMFRVD

-193 SVLVGTKVG
+193 SVL
-202 DLIAKTPLGAD
+202 IY
-213 PIVGTPIRIFC
+213 
-224 STMVSGLIS
+224 
-233 CTLLLVLDRSKF
+233 
-245 INKAITA
+245 
-252 LNMYLTENQS
+252 LNMVLALFAIGLPPEVLYWGTVVLYL
-262 FRQIAYDFET
+262 AADFALRYFFSNKVAVT
-272 YAARIAAVDVEQ
+272 YALFYDSLCPKQEQSGAVLGNI
-284 FRKDTESF
+284 F
-292 QNIADEIYMAD
+292 QM
-303 DDEELEGIL
+303 
-312 VAAFEALAIPAPW
+312 
-325 SGDFDEFMGNPNNK
+325 
-339 LIFG
+339 

>member
-1 MKSLSR
+1 MSIPSAKYLKKKASNRLQSGNDPKKVVLVYAGIVALSSLVVTVVQDLLDSQISKTGGIQNIGTR

-70 MTAAAFALCFLVI
+70 MTAAAFALCFLVV

-193 SVLVGTKVG
+193 SVL
-202 DLIAKTPLGAD
+202 IY
-213 PIVGTPIRIFC
+213 
-224 STMVSGLIS
+224 
-233 CTLLLVLDRSKF
+233 
-245 INKAITA
+245 
-252 LNMYLTENQS
+252 LNMVLAPFAIGLPPEVLYWGTVVLYL
-262 FRQIAYDFET
+262 AADFALRYFFSNKVAVT
-272 YAARIAAVDVEQ
+272 YALFYDSLCPKQEQSGAVLGNI
-284 FRKDTESF
+284 F
-292 QNIADEIYMAD
+292 QM
-303 DDEELEGIL
+303 
-312 VAAFEALAIPAPW
+312 
-325 SGDFDEFMGNPNNK
+325 
-339 LIFG
+339 